1 MTPIRRVPL
10 LLAMLCLAPCLIAA
24 EYVDIEQRLS
34 PEQRHATG
42 LDTLAP
48 EQLGLLNRLLRE
60 QTTEQAAV
68 VGAHETS
75 PAAAGV
81 PRPAAGL
88 IGLEDGPIR
97 SRVKGTVAGW
107 APGSE
112 FVLENGQ
119 TWKVL
124 KGSASLRESRQNPEV
139 EVIPGLAGRWF
150 LQVDENLPKARVYR
164 VD

>member
-1 MTPIRRVPL
+1 MTPVRLVPL
-10 LLAMLCLAPCLIAA
+10 LLSLLCLAPRLDAA

-48 EQLGLLNRLLRE
+48 EQLELLNRLLRE
-60 QTTEQAAV
+60 QAATERPPV
-68 VGAHETS
+68 
-75 PAAAGV
+75 AGV
-81 PRPAAGL
+81 PATSAAPRPAAGL

-97 SRVKGTVAGW
+97 SRVKGTVTAW

-124 KGSASLRESRQNPEV
+124 KGSATLRAPLQNPEI

-150 LQVDENLPKARVYR
+150 LQVDEILPKARVYR

>member
-1 MTPIRRVPL
+1 MTPLRFAAL
-10 LLAMLCLAPCLIAA
+10 LLFALSPALAAA
-24 EYVDIEQRLS
+24 DFVDIEQRLT

-42 LDTLAP
+42 LDTLSP
-48 EQLGLLNRLLRE
+48 QQLALLNRLLRE
-60 QTTEQAAV
+60 QAA
-68 VGAHETS
+68 AAA
-75 PAAAGV
+75 PAAAGDASASRPAAP
-81 PRPAAGL
+81 PRPGAGL
-88 IGLEDGPIR
+88 IGLDDAPIH
-97 SRVKGTVAGW
+97 SRVKGTVTAW

-124 KGSASLRESRQNPEV
+124 KGSATLRAPLQNPEI

-150 LQVDENLPKARVYR
+150 LQVDKNLPKARVYR